1 MFWGSHIV
9 GLIYVFYM
17 SEFFFGVYVYAPSS
31 AVSGGA
37 DTQASTGLMPL

>member
-17 SEFFFGVYVYAPSS
+17 SEFFFVCMYMLLVLRL
-31 AVSGGA
+31 VEV
-37 DTQASTGLMPL
+37 QILKRPLD

>member
-17 SEFFFGVYVYAPSS
+17 NEFFCVYVYAPSS